1 MGNEIDRVEM
11 NSQLTMISHALRLL
25 AYQEVKSYPNESF
38 DDIRLSMT
46 CTFSIDIMY
55 ANTESHKKSLR
66 DESRHVIIPQGL
78 GGGWNRTTRS

>member
-25 AYQEVKSYPNESF
+25 AYQEVKSYLNESF
-38 DDIRLSMT
+38 GGIRLSMT

-55 ANTESHKKSLR
+55 ANTESHR

-78 GGGWNRTTRS
+78 GGG